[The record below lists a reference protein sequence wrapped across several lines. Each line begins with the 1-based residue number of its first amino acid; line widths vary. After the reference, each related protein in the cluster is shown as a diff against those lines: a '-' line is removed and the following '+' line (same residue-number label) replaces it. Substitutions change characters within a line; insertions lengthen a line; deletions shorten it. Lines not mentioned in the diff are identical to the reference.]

1 MHRIKVKT
9 RVSQL
14 LFFDLGASKWNST
27 DTIPNLSFNDLFGVA
42 SLVKAILK
50 HLLNLNVT

>member
-27 DTIPNLSFNDLFGVA
+27 DTIPNVSFNDLFGVA